1 MNKSIAKF
9 ILNIGNS
16 IDGPTFI
23 KDYEDSNKIIN
34 ELKSIADSIKEEAV
48 QDQIKMDVIYIRAG
62 DQGEKNVY
70 YELKNSFIPLL
81 ILHNIVIQYDE
92 YKAQMDYVLI
102 TSKFIC
108 ILETKKLNGNITVN
122 NNGDFTRSIVNKR
135 GKAIKKEGMYSP
147 ISQNQRHVRILENLL
162 LQEKIIK
169 KTPVLSLVV
178 IANPKSI
185 VNYKYAKKE
194 IKNQIVKYDQLT
206 ASIKRL
212 LKIYKEV
219 NLKPKVMN
227 KIANFLAENN
237 VESENSFATKYK
249 NHLNTEDP
257 IIEKDKCE
265 SILEKSDDNSIKE
278 ESSSSSTVDIESI
291 RGDLTKFRLDKSRE
305 ENIKPYYIFNNKQLD
320 FLLERMP
327 SSPEELIQCQGFGPV
342 KVDKYGE
349 DILRI
354 IKQVI

>member
-9 ILNIGNS
+9 IMNIGNR
-16 IDGPTFI
+16 IEGPTFI
-23 KDYEDSNKIIN
+23 KDYEDSKELIN

-48 QDQIKMDVIYIRAG
+48 QEQIKMDIVYIRAG
-62 DQGEKNVY
+62 DKGEKNVY
-70 YELKNSFIPLL
+70 YELKNSFIPML
-81 ILHNIVIQYDE
+81 ILHNVVIQYDD

-122 NNGDFTRSIVNKR
+122 NDGDFIRSIVNKR
-135 GKAIKKEGMYSP
+135 GKVIKKEGMYSP

-162 LQEKIIK
+162 IQEKIIK

-178 IANPKSI
+178 IANLKSI
-185 VNYKYAKKE
+185 VNYKYAKRE

-206 ASIKRL
+206 PSLKRM
-212 LKIYKEV
+212 LKMYNEV

-227 KIANFLAENN
+227 KIANFLAENH
-237 VESENSFATKYK
+237 VESENTFAEKYK
-249 NHLNTEDP
+249 IDLNM
-257 IIEKDKCE
+257 EKDKCE
-265 SILEKSDDNSIKE
+265 STLEMPASNSLKE
-278 ESSSSSTVDIESI
+278 ESYSTSTVDIESI
-291 RGDLTKFRLDKSRE
+291 REALTKFRLDKSRE

-327 SSPEELIQCQGFGPV
+327 SSKKELMQCKGFGKV
-342 KVDKYGE
+342 KVEKYGE

-354 IKQVI
+354 MEIGY

>member
-70 YELKNSFIPLL
+70 YELKNSFIPML
-81 ILHNIVIQYDE
+81 ILHNIVIQYDD

-162 LQEKIIK
+162 IQEKIIK
-169 KTPVLSLVV
+169 NKK
-178 IANPKSI
+178 I
-185 VNYKYAKKE
+185 NYS
-194 IKNQIVKYDQLT
+194 DF
-206 ASIKRL
+206 S
-212 LKIYKEV
+212 
-219 NLKPKVMN
+219 
-227 KIANFLAENN
+227 
-237 VESENSFATKYK
+237 ESF
-249 NHLNTEDP
+249 
-257 IIEKDKCE
+257 
-265 SILEKSDDNSIKE
+265 
-278 ESSSSSTVDIESI
+278 ESSLGLNFSA
-291 RGDLTKFRLDKSRE
+291 RDLKFWLISFPALA
-305 ENIKPYYIFNNKQLD
+305 NIKFIA
-320 FLLERMP
+320 
-327 SSPEELIQCQGFGPV
+327 
-342 KVDKYGE
+342 E
-349 DILRI
+349 DC
-354 IKQVI
+354 